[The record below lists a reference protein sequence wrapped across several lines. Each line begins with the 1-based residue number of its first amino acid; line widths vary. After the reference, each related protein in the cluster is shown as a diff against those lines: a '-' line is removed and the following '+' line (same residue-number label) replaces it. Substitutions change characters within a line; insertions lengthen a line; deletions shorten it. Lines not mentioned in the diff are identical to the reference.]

1 MDEQNLFSRDGLHER
16 TGEPAPQ
23 RQPVRR
29 PRTGKA
35 PAKREDRRARRLV
48 AVSNRV
54 GPVRGAAS
62 AGGLAVALV
71 EALRERGGL
80 WFGWSGKTGS
90 HDQVQRREIGGVS
103 QALIDLNREDYEL
116 FYNGFANLC
125 LWPLLHF
132 RLDLVRYQPRY
143 FEAYQRVNRQYA
155 SVLHPL
161 LNERDLVW
169 VHDYQLIPLG
179 AELRAL
185 GARQRIG
192 FFLHVPFPPADL
204 MAALPQHESLV
215 RALFDY
221 DLIGFQTE
229 ADLRRFGDYVERVAG
244 GRVRAGRVTAWGRSV
259 TARAFPIGIDA
270 ESFRAL
276 AVSAGG
282 EQEFQRA
289 RANLAGRS
297 QIIGVD
303 RLDYS
308 KGLLRRFNAYEEYL
322 ERYPEQQGRVE
333 YLQVAPVSRG
343 EIRAY
348 REFRFELERAAAHL
362 NGRFARVDWT
372 PLRYLN
378 RALPRRTLAGL
389 YRASRI
395 GLVTPMRDGMNLV
408 AKEYVSAQDPADPGV
423 LVLSRF
429 AGAAQQLKAALLVN
443 PYDSAEMAQALQAA
457 DAMSLE
463 ERRNRHAEMWR
474 DLCRHDVRHWTD
486 DFVHELAGGRSR
498 AGTSGAVAASNKRL
512 RYDKEVV
519 MRTHQDRPAPGK
531 SAARH

>member
-1 MDEQNLFSRDGLHER
+1 MDEEHPVNFDGTHER
-16 TGEPAPQ
+16 LIEPLRQ
-23 RQPVRR
+23 RSRGQRSR
-29 PRTGKA
+29 GGKA
-35 PAKREDRRARRLV
+35 AAGHEESGARRLV

-71 EALRERGGL
+71 EALRERRGL
-80 WFGWSGKTGS
+80 WFGWSGKTGA
-90 HDQVQRREIGGVS
+90 DGQVQKREISGVS
-103 QALIDLNREDYEL
+103 QALIDLSREDYEH

-143 FEAYQRVNRQYA
+143 FEAYQRVNAQFA
-155 SVLHPL
+155 CTLQPL
-161 LNERDLVW
+161 LEERDLVW

-179 AELRAL
+179 AALRAL
-185 GARQRIG
+185 GAAQRIG

-204 MAALPQHESLV
+204 MAALPRHEQLV

-221 DLIGFQTE
+221 DLVGFQTE
-229 ADLRRFGDYVERVAG
+229 ADLQRFGDYVERVAG
-244 GRVRAGRVTAWGRSV
+244 GRMRAGRASAWGRSV
-259 TARAFPIGIDA
+259 AARAFPIGIDA
-270 ESFRAL
+270 EGFRAQ

-282 EQEFQRA
+282 EQEYRRA
-289 RANLAGRS
+289 REALGGRT

-308 KGLLRRFNAYEEYL
+308 KGLLRRFSAYEEYL
-322 ERYPEQQGRVE
+322 ERYPEAQGRME
-333 YLQVAPVSRG
+333 FLQIAPVSRG

-348 REFRFELERAAAHL
+348 REFRFELEQAAAHL

-378 RALPRRTLAGL
+378 RALPRRTLAGF

-408 AKEYVSAQDPADPGV
+408 AKEYVAAQDPADPGV

-429 AGAAQQLKAALLVN
+429 AGAAQQLKAALSVN
-443 PYDSAEMAQALQAA
+443 PYDAAEMAAALYAA
-457 DAMSLE
+457 DTMSVE

-474 DLCRHDVRHWTD
+474 DLCRHDVRNWCD
-486 DFVHELAGGRSR
+486 DFVRQLAAGRAARSR
-498 AGTSGAVAASNKRL
+498 APKA
-512 RYDKEVV
+512 
-519 MRTHQDRPAPGK
+519 
-531 SAARH
+531 